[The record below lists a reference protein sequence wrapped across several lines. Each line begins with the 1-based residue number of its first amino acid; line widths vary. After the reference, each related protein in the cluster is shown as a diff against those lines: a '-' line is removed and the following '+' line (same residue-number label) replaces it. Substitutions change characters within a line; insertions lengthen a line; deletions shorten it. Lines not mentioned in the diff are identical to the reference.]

1 MQSQKQYRPKFSFE
15 CYSPK
20 TPDSIAS
27 LQSTQ
32 LELAELNPDFFSVT
46 YGAGGS
52 TRNMTF
58 ETVMDIRNK
67 TGIECVPHIS
77 CVGNWDNDIRSM
89 LQKYIDHDITR
100 IVVLRGDLPSG
111 TVGYGQF
118 QHANEL
124 VEFIRKETGDH
135 FHIEVAAYPEFH
147 PQAKSAAVDIE
158 NFKRKID
165 SGANSAITQYF
176 YNPFSYYR
184 FVECCE
190 KLNIN
195 VPIVAGI
202 MPITNCTQLVRFSE
216 GCGAEI
222 PRWILKQLYDFGDD
236 RDAIFK
242 FGVDVVTEL
251 CDQLLSNGTPG
262 LHFFTMNRS
271 AASNLIW
278 KNLGLDERQ
287 PA

>member
-124 VEFIRKETGDH
+124 VEFIRKETLTIDKGIALTSTSEFFDDLSKGNGPKNSILALGYAGWGPGQ
-135 FHIEVAAYPEFH
+135 IESELISNSWMTLRTDSNFIFDESVSNKWNDAY
-147 PQAKSAAVDIE
+147 DM
-158 NFKRKID
+158 
-165 SGANSAITQYF
+165 
-176 YNPFSYYR
+176 
-184 FVECCE
+184 
-190 KLNIN
+190 L
-195 VPIVAGI
+195 
-202 MPITNCTQLVRFSE
+202 
-216 GCGAEI
+216 
-222 PRWILKQLYDFGDD
+222 
-236 RDAIFK
+236 
-242 FGVDVVTEL
+242 GVDPNK
-251 CDQLLSNGTPG
+251 LSQFSG
-262 LHFFTMNRS
+262 S
-271 AASNLIW
+271 S
-278 KNLGLDERQ
+278 
-287 PA
+287 